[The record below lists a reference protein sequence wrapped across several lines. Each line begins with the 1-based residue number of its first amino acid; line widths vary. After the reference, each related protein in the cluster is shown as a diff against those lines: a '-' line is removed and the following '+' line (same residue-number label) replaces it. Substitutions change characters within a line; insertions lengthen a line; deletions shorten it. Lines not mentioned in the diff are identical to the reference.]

1 MGALMLPA
9 ADWQAPD
16 WQRLWLSIWSTK
28 RPWRSLA
35 LVPAG
40 PGTAPDIITQL
51 AVSMANAGNLYV
63 KKPIHVAD
71 ASGILHTRQVP
82 SFSAE
87 LTRYISAPSLVL
99 LALPSLKES
108 STSLALAKAA
118 DCALL
123 CIMRGQMVRADA
135 KKTVSQIGASHFI
148 GSALFYLASDPP
160 EKGD

>member
-9 ADWQAPD
+9 ADWQAAD
-16 WQRLWLSIWSTK
+16 WQQLWLSIWSTK

-40 PGTAPDIITQL
+40 PGTSPQVITQL
-51 AVSMANAGNLYV
+51 AVSMANAGNVYV

-71 ASGILHTRQVP
+71 GSGILLSQQVP

-87 LTRYISAPSLVL
+87 LTRYVDAPSLVL
-99 LALPSLKES
+99 LALPALKES

-123 CIMRGQMVRADA
+123 VIMRGQTGRSDA
-135 KKTVSQIGASHFI
+135 KKTVSQIGAKHFI

-160 EKGD
+160 QK